1 MAKAIDLT
9 GKTFSKLTV
18 ISKDIERNNQLK
30 KERSLGLRTNA
41 PTHWICRCECGN
53 EVSVASQRLRSGKTT
68 SCGCN
73 YKKYDFENKDMIGK
87 KINSWTIISYSHFDK
102 KNKKHYFNCECDCG
116 TLQIV
121 DGYNLIQ
128 ELSQNCGCKRKA
140 TLKEIRELDLCGQT
154 FGRLTAISKVGF
166 TKARKV
172 IYECQCEC
180 GQITNAVGSSL
191 ISGHTYSC
199 GCILS
204 KQNIKIAE
212 VLENI
217 GNDFNREKTFKTK
230 KFSGRFDFFIPSL
243 NAAIEYDGEQHYYPI
258 DFAGKGEE
266 WANENFEITKKR
278 DKNKNDYCESNNI
291 RLLRIPYY
299 KKNEI
304 ETIIKDFL
312 NLP

>member
-18 ISKDIERNNQLK
+18 ISKDVERNNQLK

-217 GNDFNREKTFKTK
+217 GIDFNREKTFKTK
-230 KFSGRFDFFIPSL
+230 NSVVDLISL
-243 NAAIEYDGEQHYYPI
+243 FLLLTQQLNMME
-258 DFAGKGEE
+258 
-266 WANENFEITKKR
+266 
-278 DKNKNDYCESNNI
+278 NNI
-291 RLLRIPYY
+291 TIQLISPVREKNGQMKISKLP
-299 KKNEI
+299 KK
-304 ETIIKDFL
+304 ETKIKMIIV
-312 NLP
+312 NLTI